1 MLAVLRFV
9 SISEWKMQKKSLKTD
24 YEILVHVCL

>member
-9 SISEWKMQKKSLKTD
+9 SISEWKIQKKSLKTD
-24 YEILVHVCL
+24 YDNLVHVYL